1 MTAPVTQCFSLIR
14 GKVMRVT
21 RLDACGK
28 PAPGPLSQVT
38 TKGFISVALTAQTD
52 TGTTIDVTNAN
63 GDRCVHDVPAVKF
76 LGYNVVITLCE
87 VDPTLV
93 NLVTNQEV
101 VDDHTGN
108 PVGFRM
114 NSQVAQDGYGYAIEL
129 WSDVPGAVCSTG
141 GGGKQYGYTLL
152 PFLQGGYFGD
162 FTVDNAALSTILTGA
177 TTKDGNGWGAGPYNV
192 VTGTSGAGPLLD
204 PMDPDDHLNLQLT
217 DVAPPAASCGAG
229 PLGTAATGATAGTP
243 GTWTPA
249 NSYGPQTLATMTGIT
264 ASPTTAWTTGQ
275 SMTLGDGSSAHWSGT
290 AWLVGKA
297 P

>member
-1 MTAPVTQCFSLIR
+1 MTAPVAQCFSLIR
-14 GKVMRVT
+14 GKVMRIT
-21 RLDACGK
+21 RLDACGL
-28 PAPGPLSQVT
+28 PAPGAESQVT

-52 TGTTIDVTNAN
+52 TGTAIDVTNAN

-87 VDPTLV
+87 VDPTMV
-93 NLVTNQEV
+93 NLTTNQKV
-101 VDDHTGN
+101 VADNNGN

-114 NSQVAQDGYGYAIEL
+114 NSQVAQDGYGYAIEM

-152 PFLQGGYFGD
+152 PFVQGGYFGD
-162 FTVDNAALSTILTGA
+162 FTIENAALSTTITGA
-177 TTKDGNGWGAGPYNV
+177 TTKDGNGWGAGPYDV
-192 VTGTSGAGPLLD
+192 VTGASGAGPLLD
-204 PMDPDDHLNLQLT
+204 PLDPDDHLNLQLT
-217 DVAPPAASCGAG
+217 DVPPPTPTCGAG

-243 GTWTPA
+243 GSYTPA
-249 NSYGPQTLATMTGIT
+249 NSYGPQTLADATSLT

-275 SMTLGDGSSAHWSGT
+275 YVVLGDGSDAHWTGT
-290 AWLVGKA
+290 AWAAGMA